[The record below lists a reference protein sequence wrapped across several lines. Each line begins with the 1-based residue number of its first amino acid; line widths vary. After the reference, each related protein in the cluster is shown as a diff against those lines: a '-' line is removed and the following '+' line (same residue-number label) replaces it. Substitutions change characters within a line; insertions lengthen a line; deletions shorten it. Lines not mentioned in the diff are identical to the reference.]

1 MNEFLFNN
9 NKKEKR
15 LAKQGNLGGHLL
27 EDATYDRYDLF
38 SSFFMIMITK
48 ARKKFENIFCM

>member
-38 SSFFMIMITK
+38 FF
-48 ARKKFENIFCM
+48 FL